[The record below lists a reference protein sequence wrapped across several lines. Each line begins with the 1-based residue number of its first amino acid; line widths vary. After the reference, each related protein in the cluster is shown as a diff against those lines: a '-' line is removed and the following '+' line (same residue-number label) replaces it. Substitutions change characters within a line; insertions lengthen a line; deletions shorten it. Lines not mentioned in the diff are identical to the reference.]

1 MKKLLCIATMLLVAG
16 ICYAEKYTVKSAEDF
31 KIAASK
37 VAPGDEIIIADGT
50 YTNWAVTISKNG
62 TAEKPIVIKAAN
74 LERAVFT
81 GVATQP
87 MFKVT
92 GSYVTIRALN
102 FKECVI
108 DKAEGKN
115 GILIQLDNTKH
126 SVISDCI
133 FEKNYAKVQFMQLI
147 IISGNGEH
155 NEVSNC
161 SFTSN
166 ANVMDIQV
174 RVAKEDCPQYTLIRN
189 NKFTNKDKVTWN
201 NVNGGECV
209 QVGQDPV
216 LLGKIAANTTVR
228 NNRFIN
234 CNAEPEVV
242 SNKSSSNKYIG
253 NYFENCDGELVM
265 RGGHDCL
272 VDSNEFKGGL
282 GGVRVCGTGHTITH
296 NTISDVKTGIR
307 LYYGMASGKN
317 EIGFYIAASNC
328 TITNNTINNV
338 QTGILVGDN
347 KNEDWAGKFDTK
359 RYSSRVLQD
368 IAPTNNTIK
377 DNNFKNTVQTV
388 VYQ

>member
-1 MKKLLCIATMLLVAG
+1 MKKVFCIAIMLLAAR
-16 ICYAEKYTVKSAEDF
+16 ICCAEKFMVNTPEDF
-31 KIAASK
+31 KLAATK

-50 YTNWAVTISKNG
+50 YTNWAVNLPANG
-62 TAEKPIVIKAAN
+62 IAGKPITIKAAH
-74 LERAVFT
+74 AGKAIFT
-81 GVATQP
+81 GLATLP
-87 MFKVT
+87 MFKIT
-92 GSYVTIRALN
+92 GSYVKLQGLAFN
-102 FKECVI
+102 ACVV
-108 DKAEGKN
+108 DKADGKN

-126 SVISDCI
+126 SAISNCT

-147 IISGNGEH
+147 VISGNGEY

-166 ANVMDIQV
+166 ANVMDVQV
-174 RVAKEDCPQYTLIRN
+174 RVAKEDCPQYTLIKN
-189 NKFTNKDKVTWN
+189 NTFTNKDKVTWN
-201 NVNGGECV
+201 IVNGGECV

-216 LLGKIAANTTVR
+216 LLGKITANTTVR
-228 NNRFIN
+228 NNQFIN

-242 SNKSSSNKYIG
+242 SNKSSGNKYIG

-296 NTISDVKTGIR
+296 NTISNVKTGIR
-307 LYYGMASGKN
+307 LYYGMASGKT

-328 TITNNTINNV
+328 TITHNNMVNS

-347 KNEDWAGKFDTK
+347 KNEDWTGKFDTK
-359 RYSSRVLQD
+359 RYPSRVIQD
-368 IAPTNNTIK
+368 VAPANNTIK
-377 DNNFKNTVQTV
+377 ENSFKNTANTV